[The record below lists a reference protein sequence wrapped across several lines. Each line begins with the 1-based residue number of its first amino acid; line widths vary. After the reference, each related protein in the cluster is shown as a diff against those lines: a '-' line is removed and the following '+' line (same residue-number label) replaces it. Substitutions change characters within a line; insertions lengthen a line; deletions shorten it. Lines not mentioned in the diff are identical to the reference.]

1 MSKNKINVYIS
12 SKHKLPS
19 EKNNDFEIHF
29 PSGLIKCNQKN
40 EYMVMNINGFIMT
53 NSFYNTQEVNNKF
66 KIIVDNSII
75 HNFEIPIGNYNVIQ
89 LLEWFNSNINALV
102 KVEYDAN
109 LNKYKWTNDILINKK
124 ISIVSISAN
133 DFVGFDNNK
142 VNVIETGQSILSDSP
157 INMSGDE
164 LILLSMPE
172 IKQTYPSVDNF
183 KKGKINDSSIVAYL
197 PINVPA
203 FGLMIYENRDSGDSF
218 SYVIENTEIDHLR
231 LQCFNQD
238 MELINVGNYQLA
250 IQFEVHKRKTILT
263 VLNEILRMVSNIFAY
278 IGRNE
283 KI

>member
-1 MSKNKINVYIS
+1 M
-12 SKHKLPS
+12 
-19 EKNNDFEIHF
+19 
-29 PSGLIKCNQKN
+29 
-40 EYMVMNINGFIMT
+40 
-53 NSFYNTQEVNNKF
+53 
-66 KIIVDNSII
+66 
-75 HNFEIPIGNYNVIQ
+75 
-89 LLEWFNSNINALV
+89 
-102 KVEYDAN
+102 
-109 LNKYKWTNDILINKK
+109 
-124 ISIVSISAN
+124 
-133 DFVGFDNNK
+133 
-142 VNVIETGQSILSDSP
+142 NVIESGQSIFSDTP
-157 INMSGDE
+157 INMMGDE

>member
-89 LLEWFNSNINALV
+89 LLEWFNSKISSLV

-142 VNVIETGQSILSDSP
+142 VNVIESGQSIYSDTP